1 MNDAPGE
8 AGLWES
14 RYQSGADLF
23 GAKPNAFFLEALQ
36 ARPPGRLL
44 LPGEGEGRNALAA
57 LRLGWEVCAFDL
69 APTARDRALDR
80 AETQGKALTYE
91 LGALPKLP
99 GAAAFSEPFEFIAVI
114 FVHLPAAVRRAA
126 HQALAARLA
135 PGGTILIQ
143 SFAPKQAANP
153 SMGPNSAARLASPG
167 TLARDCRGLE
177 VLRAQEREVVLDEGP
192 LHSGPAFVVEFLA
205 QRPR

>member
-1 MNDAPGE
+1 
-8 AGLWES
+8 
-14 RYQSGADLF
+14 
-23 GAKPNAFFLEALQ
+23 
-36 ARPPGRLL
+36 
-44 LPGEGEGRNALAA
+44 
-57 LRLGWEVCAFDL
+57 FDL

-135 PGGTILIQ
+135 PGGTLLIQ

>member
-1 MNDAPGE
+1 M
-8 AGLWES
+8 L
-14 RYQSGADLF
+14 
-23 GAKPNAFFLEALQ
+23 
-36 ARPPGRLL
+36 PGR
-44 LPGEGEGRNALAA
+44 EGRNALAA

-69 APTARDRALDR
+69 APTARDQALDR

-135 PGGTILIQ
+135 PGGTLLIQ

-153 SMGPNSAARLASPG
+153 SMGPNSAARPVPWDPREGLPG
-167 TLARDCRGLE
+167 
-177 VLRAQEREVVLDEGP
+177 P
-192 LHSGPAFVVEFLA
+192 
-205 QRPR
+205 

>member
-1 MNDAPGE
+1 MNDALGE

-14 RYQSGADLF
+14 RYQSGEDLF

-44 LPGEGEGRNALAA
+44 LPGEGEGCNALAA

-69 APTARDRALDR
+69 SPTARDRACAR
-80 AETQGKALTYE
+80 AEALGKSLAYE
-91 LGALPKLP
+91 LGALPELP
-99 GAAAFSEPFEFIAVI
+99 EAAPFAAPFDLIAVI

-135 PGGTILIQ
+135 PGGTLLIQ

-153 SMGPNSAARLASPG
+153 SMGPNSTARLASPG

-177 VLRAQEREVVLDEGP
+177 VLRAEERDVVLDEGP
-192 LHSGPAFVVEFLA
+192 LHTGPASVVEFLA